1 MTSSSTD
8 LDDVDGELADTSNR
22 IETANNRIESIK
34 RRIEALKRAAEQLRL
49 NATNIRELDVGGEK
63 SSFFPTSVCT
73 WDYRSMGMIGP

>member
-8 LDDVDGELADTSNR
+8 LDAVDGELADTSNR

-49 NATNIRELDVGGEK
+49 NATNIRELDVGGKIDLLMLNCEPMLICDT
-63 SSFFPTSVCT
+63 F
-73 WDYRSMGMIGP
+73 